1 MYNIVLPQVYSK
13 VNQIYIYLIA
23 IPFSSGPLF
32 VRTLHHTHPSWVALH
47 GMAHSFIELDKAVAH
62 VISLIS
68 LIRQDEKEMTKD
80 EMVGW
85 HHQLDEHELEQAPGV
100 GDGQ

>member
-1 MYNIVLPQVYSK
+1 MTQ
-13 VNQIYIYLIA
+13 
-23 IPFSSGPLF
+23 
-32 VRTLHHTHPSWVALH
+32 PSWVALR

-80 EMVGW
+80 EMVKSYHLLNG
-85 HHQLDEHELEQAPGV
+85 HELEQAPGDSGGQGKPGVLQFMRLQRV
-100 GDGQ
+100 GYDLATEQQQ